1 MDYSFK
7 QKIMTKK
14 ILVTGATGNIGSLVL
29 PKLLETGVEVHA
41 LVRNE
46 EKALKLEELGV
57 KTFVGDYGSQEMLVQ
72 AAQNV
77 DAVLAITPPGPDAVE
92 QGEAIIQAAFSSGSP
107 HLVRISAIGAAPD
120 APTENGRL
128 HYESDKLLM
137 NSGLSYTILR
147 PHFFM
152 QNLFMSVDTIKAD
165 GNMYWGMG
173 EGSLGMIDVR
183 DIVDCAVEV
192 LVNGG
197 HKNKIYNPTG
207 AASISIYDAAE
218 IISKSI
224 DKTVNYVPVPIEAVG
239 DAIRKAGWGEWGA
252 LAMMDYSKAYSEG
265 WGDFVNDDVETITG
279 NKSRSFQQFFDEVM
293 KFGF

>member
-1 MDYSFK
+1 MS
-7 QKIMTKK
+7 TKVL
-14 ILVTGATGNIGSLVL
+14 ITGATGNIGSLVV
-29 PKLLETGVEVHA
+29 PQLLEAGIEVQA

-46 EKALKLEELGV
+46 EKALLLEESGV
-57 KTFVGDYGSQEMLVQ
+57 KTFVGDYNSQEMLVL

-77 DAVLAITPPGPDAVE
+77 DAILAITPPGPEAVE

-107 HLVRISAIGAAPD
+107 HYVRISAIGAAPD

-128 HYESDKLLM
+128 HFDSDNRLIK
-137 NSGLSYTILR
+137 SGLTYTILR

-152 QNLFMSVDTIKAD
+152 QNLFLSVDTIKAD

-173 EGSLGMIDVR
+173 EGSMGMIDVR

-192 LVNGG
+192 LVNAG
-197 HKNKIYNPTG
+197 HKNKIYTPTG
-207 AASISIYDAAE
+207 ASSITFGEVAE
-218 IISKSI
+218 IISSALGKPV
-224 DKTVNYVPVPIEAVG
+224 TYVPIPIEAVG

-252 LAMMDYSKAYSEG
+252 QVMMDYSKAYSEG
-265 WGDFVNDDVETITG
+265 WGDFVNDDVESITG

-293 KFGF
+293 KYGF